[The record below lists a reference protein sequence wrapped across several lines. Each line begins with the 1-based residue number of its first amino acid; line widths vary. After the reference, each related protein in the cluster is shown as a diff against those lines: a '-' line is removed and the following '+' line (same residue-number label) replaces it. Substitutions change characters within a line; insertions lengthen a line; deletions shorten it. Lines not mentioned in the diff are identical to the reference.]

1 MMKLD
6 KIVKGIFR
14 TGIIMTVFMLLIA
27 GITSPANAE
36 DLPDCKN
43 IKAGSERCVCEHNY
57 VRRDLICNVG
67 YACVFSATAAPGS
80 PAGSVSSYSC
90 TPLDKTENSGSISNY
105 VQVSST
111 DSYKFTPCRES
122 CLPSC
127 YYEELET
134 CSFCSIF
141 KTFYNTASKTA
152 QHSIVTF
159 SGSIKKVVILGFGIW
174 IALQILA
181 FVSTPEVRDLKD
193 LASSLITQSFVVMVV
208 VIILENGAMGFFNY
222 ALTPVYTTGQNIAQ
236 AIIQPESVYNK
247 DTNVEALDKLKGKNI
262 DACKGLT
269 GIEDPKNGRGAL
281 PKAMGD
287 SIICTMTLIQNRV
300 AQVKALGN
308 ASICKA
314 WEEKFFIIPHLNY
327 LLIGI
332 GLWVGAMVMLIAVP
346 FMMVDAVFELSIA
359 AALLPFGIGAYAFKL
374 TRGYTKKI
382 WETFLN
388 SMFKFVFISL
398 VSLMLVSA
406 YQSIISG
413 SLNNVQELFGDNASA
428 SSWTLVIK
436 NLPWFSTD
444 FLKLVF
450 VMILSWAVLNSALE
464 FAGEFAG
471 SISNTSI
478 GSSIGTMAGSFTK
491 SAATKILEPTAD
503 AAATKIGQGVKTA
516 VVAPVHFARRAII
529 NAKANRIERQGRYDA
544 ASGEYV
550 LTKQKGNTT
559 ETQTVVT
566 NPDGSKTLNTI
577 KVKQTKNG
585 SVTTTKVKN
594 GLISISTTT
603 QTDKDGNVVASK
615 ERIKHNSSESAKLFN
630 REGALQQ
637 DLGGMMLT
645 KGSANAD
652 KINIALAKA
661 ALKQRMPNTKVDFEN
676 HKYVSQEAIYD
687 NNGKFIGYIETYQD
701 GSKSTV
707 KLALGEADA
716 TGCRR
721 LMTHFTNVDAKGRGT
736 TLASDGII
744 NQKSVFKTVDGTV
757 NGKIKDSSVKTHY
770 TLGARFDYLNEHGAA
785 NKVDRMMDNSMFS
798 SEEIIAAKRDI
809 RINDAS
815 TKADIYEFARNYE

>member
-1 MMKLD
+1 MMKLY
-6 KIVKGIFR
+6 KVVKSIFR
-14 TGIIMTVFMLLIA
+14 AQVLWAAVVMLQLAAIA
-27 GITSPANAE
+27 PAHAE
-36 DLPDCKN
+36 DLPDCN
-43 IKAGSERCVCEHNY
+43 NTKAGSVRCTCGSSRN
-57 VRRDLICNVG
+57 ICNIG
-67 YACVFSATAAPGS
+67 YACVHSVTAAPGS
-80 PAGSVSSYSC
+80 LAGNIVSDVC
-90 TPLDKTENSGSISNY
+90 TPVDKAENSGSVSNY

-111 DSYKFTPCRES
+111 DAYKFTPCSKS
-122 CLPSC
+122 CLPKC

-159 SGSIKKVVILGFGIW
+159 SSSIEKVVILGFGIW

-181 FVSTPEVRDLKD
+181 FVSTPEVRDFKD
-193 LASSLITQSFVVMVV
+193 LASALITQSFVVMIV

-236 AIIQPESVYNK
+236 AIIQPETVYNK
-247 DTNVEALDKLKGKNI
+247 DTNVEALNKLKGKNI
-262 DACKGLT
+262 DACKGVT
-269 GIEDPKNGRGAL
+269 GIYDPKDGQGAL

-308 ASICKA
+308 ASICKSWA
-314 WEEKFFIIPHLNY
+314 EKFFIIPHLNY

-374 TRGYTKKI
+374 TRGYTKKV

-398 VSLMLVSA
+398 VSLMLITA

-491 SAATKILEPTAD
+491 SAATKILEPTAE
-503 AAATKIGQGVKTA
+503 AAATHIGHGIKA
-516 VVAPVHFARRAII
+516 AAVAPVHFARRAAV
-529 NAKANRIERQGRYDA
+529 NATANKIERNGKYDA
-544 ASGEYV
+544 ATGGYT
-550 LTKQKGNTT
+550 LTTKKG

-566 NPDGSKTLNTI
+566 NPDGSKTLRTS

-585 SVTTTKVKN
+585 AVTTTKVRN
-594 GLISISTTT
+594 GLVSISTST
-603 QTDKDGNVVASK
+603 QTDKDGNIIATK
-615 ERIKHNSSESAKLFN
+615 EHVTLNSSAAANLFD

-637 DLGGMMLT
+637 DLGSMMLA
-645 KGSANAD
+645 KGTAEAD

-661 ALKQRMPNTKVDFEN
+661 ALKQRMPNAKQDFNN
-676 HKYVSQEAIYD
+676 HKYVSQEALYD
-687 NNGKFIGYIETYQD
+687 TEGKFIGYTETHQD
-701 GSKSTV
+701 GSKTTV
-707 KLALGEADA
+707 KFALGEADA
-716 TGCRR
+716 KGRRR
-721 LMTHFTNVDAKGRGT
+721 LMTTFTNVDAKGRGT

-744 NQKSVFKTVDGTV
+744 NQKSVFRTEDGTAD
-757 NGKIKDSSVKTHY
+757 GKINKESIKTHY
-770 TLGARFDYLNEHGAA
+770 SLGARLDYLNSHGADRR
-785 NKVDRMMDNSMFS
+785 VDRMMDSSMFS
-798 SEEIIAAKRDI
+798 AEEIKAVKLDI
-809 RINDAS
+809 SKDDAS
-815 TKADIYEFARNYE
+815 VRANIYEFARNYD